1 MKTSLV
7 ALLLVLANLAS
18 GQDAAAP
25 QPQASQPQASPSQPP
40 NQKKEIKDPA
50 EYNAYVGA
58 VQQADPAAKISGLE
72 AFLTQ
77 YPNSVMK
84 EDALELL
91 MGTYQQA
98 NNQAKV
104 IDTANR
110 LLVANPNNARGLVL
124 LAYNERAAQKWADAK
139 QHAERG
145 LQTLEKMPKA
155 DGVSDAD
162 FAKQKTQLAGL
173 LNSVAGFSALQL
185 KDYVS
190 AQKYLRPAVEAD
202 PNNVENVYPLALSY
216 LTATPP
222 DDVNGL
228 FFIARAA
235 NLVSD
240 PAGKAS
246 IIKFG
251 HSRYVKYHGS
261 EQGWDDLIAQTKT
274 TPLPPAGFTIT
285 QYVPPTPQQQ
295 AAELVKTK
303 KPDEMSFAEWEL
315 VLSVGTQEDQ
325 DKVWNSLKGKNL
337 QMAEVQVITASPT
350 KLELAASVDDI
361 DQKRADIELSF
372 PGPIPA
378 RMVPKEGDKIN
389 FEGTPVSYTPS
400 PFVMVM
406 EKGALLTKAAPAPP
420 RKPPVRR
427 KPQ

>member
-18 GQDAAAP
+18 GQTAASP
-25 QPQASQPQASPSQPP
+25 QPQASQPQASPAQPQT
-40 NQKKEIKDPA
+40 QKKEIKDPA

-58 VQQADPAAKISGLE
+58 VQQSDPAAKISGLE

-110 LLVANPNNARGLVL
+110 LLAANPNNARALVL

-145 LQTLEKMPKA
+145 LQALEKMPKA
-155 DGVSDAD
+155 DNVSEAD

-185 KDYVS
+185 KDYAE

-202 PNNVENVYPLALSY
+202 PNNVENVYPLALAY
-216 LTATPP
+216 LTATPS

-240 PAGKAS
+240 PKGKDS

-251 HSRYVKYHGS
+251 RSRYSKYHGTD
-261 EQGWDDLIAQTKT
+261 QGWDDLLAQTKA

-303 KPDEMSFAEWEL
+303 KPEEMSFAEWEL
-315 VLSVGTQEDQ
+315 VLSVGTQADQ
-325 DKVWNSLKGKNL
+325 DTVWNALKGKNL
-337 QMAEVQVITASPT
+337 QMAEVAVISASPT
-350 KLELAASVDDI
+350 KLGLAASVDDI
-361 DQKRADIELSF
+361 DQKRADIELTF
-372 PGPIPA
+372 PAAIPA

-406 EKGALLTKAAPAPP
+406 EKGALLTKANAAPAK
-420 RKPPVRR
+420 KPPVRR
-427 KPQ
+427 KPK